1 MVTAP
6 AMALSTSPMFC
17 ATAPD
22 LSVACSS
29 SLAIAS
35 VVSLAVRT
43 GVPFDHQRRQPFL
56 RSPHMVGHDGDGVI
70 EPDDLLYALNR
81 LGRRVVDAL
90 HTTAENR

>member
-1 MVTAP
+1 
-6 AMALSTSPMFC
+6 
-17 ATAPD
+17 

-56 RSPHMVGHDGDGVI
+56 RSPHMVGH
-70 EPDDLLYALNR
+70 A
-81 LGRRVVDAL
+81 
-90 HTTAENR
+90 HTRAGATQLELAAREVTPAVPG